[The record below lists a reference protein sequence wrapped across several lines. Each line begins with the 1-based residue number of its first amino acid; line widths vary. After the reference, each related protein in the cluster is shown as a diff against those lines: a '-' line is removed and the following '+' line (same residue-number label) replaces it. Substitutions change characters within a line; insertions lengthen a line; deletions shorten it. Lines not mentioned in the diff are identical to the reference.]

1 MEAVIQ
7 QDVLGIELSEDK
19 ATVFCQGQ
27 LVIKKL
33 NDHRKALL
41 NLEVLKCPISQIDIS
56 NVSSLDTT
64 GAMILLD
71 LKDKLMDQH

>member
-7 QDVLGIELSEDK
+7 QDVLSIELSEDK
-19 ATVFCQGQ
+19 VTLFCHGQ
-27 LVIKKL
+27 FVIKNL
-33 NDHRKALL
+33 NDLRKALL

-71 LKDKLMDQH
+71 LKDQ